1 MLKAVFK
8 ATYGYDVEVEQFGK
22 PVKATYD
29 YAALL
34 MQKQAVRKGVDIG
47 NCYMIGDNPKSDIAG
62 GNSKGMTTILV
73 KTGVFDPTAET
84 SFEGNDREHPATYV
98 VEDFEAAINLIYTLE
113 GL

>member
-1 MLKAVFK
+1 MLKSVFK
-8 ATYGYDVEVEQFGK
+8 VTYGYDIEVEQFGK
-22 PVKATYD
+22 PEKATYD

-34 MQKQAVRKGVDIG
+34 MQKQAARKGVEIG

-62 GNSKGMTTILV
+62 GNRKGMTTILV
-73 KTGVFDPTAET
+73 KTGVFDSTAKT
-84 SFEGNDREHPATYV
+84 SFEGNDRENPATHV